1 MWLLMKK
8 PHKTVPEEIM
18 CPFSCFSDVVV
29 VFLDGNLEVIN
40 RHKHPDTS
48 WLDLLL
54 LDTARSETLVTDL

>member
-1 MWLLMKK
+1 MAVDEEA
-8 PHKTVPEEIM
+8 TQNVPEEIM
-18 CPFSCFSDVVV
+18 CPFSCFSDVAV

-48 WLDLLL
+48 WLDLSL